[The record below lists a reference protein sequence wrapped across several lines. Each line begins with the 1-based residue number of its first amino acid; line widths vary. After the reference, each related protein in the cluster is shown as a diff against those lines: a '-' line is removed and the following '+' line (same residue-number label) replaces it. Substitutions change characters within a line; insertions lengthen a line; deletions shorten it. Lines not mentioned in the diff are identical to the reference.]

1 MATARRKLTMLSKCG
16 YRAAASLLVALH
28 VELGA
33 ARNTVQMLF
42 VPQAPHVY
50 TDTMMRTAVESADE
64 QTC

>member
-1 MATARRKLTMLSKCG
+1 MATARRKHTMLPQCAC
-16 YRAAASLLVALH
+16 RAAASLLVALH

-42 VPQAPHVY
+42 VPQPVHVY